1 MALPRRP
8 PSPERYETARR
19 LLTSRVRG
27 ADPADIDVCL
37 TLWRFSD
44 ELSASF
50 EAFYAAHD
58 LSRARGHVLVQLLDA
73 PEGLTPAQLADRGG
87 ATPANMTGLLRSLQ
101 REGLIHRERIAG
113 DRRSQRIRLTAAGRR
128 KVQALLPALAR
139 RLSGIAR
146 ALTPRQRQEMR
157 DACGRI
163 CAAAK
168 AMREETSR
176 KLGPPVRGRPS
187 ARR

>member
-27 ADPADIDVCL
+27 ADPAAIDVCL

-50 EAFYAAHD
+50 EAFYAAHG
-58 LSRARGHVLVQLLDA
+58 LSRARGQVLIQLLDA

-101 REGLIHRERIAG
+101 REGLIRRERIAG
-113 DRRSQRIRLTAAGRR
+113 DRRSQRIRLTAAGGRM
-128 KVQALLPALAR
+128 VDALLPALAR
-139 RLSGIAR
+139 RLSRIAG
-146 ALTPRQRQEMR
+146 ALTARQRQEMR

-168 AMREETSR
+168 AIREGSR
-176 KLGPPVRGRPS
+176 GKPAPPIRGRSSP
-187 ARR
+187 RR